1 MEIEQAKRFQNL
13 YYDIELVKFDKPR
26 PRKTQIKP
34 QQRMEQ
40 ADELKFEGNK
50 LIKYEDARD
59 YLKNIPNEFITDY
72 YHSMQNSLTL
82 NITNCRINLS

>member
-1 MEIEQAKRFQNL
+1 MEIEQAKKYQNL

-26 PRKTQIKP
+26 PRKTQINP

-50 LIKYEDARD
+50 LFKEKRFMEAIIKYEDARD
-59 YLKNIPNEFITDY
+59 SEII
-72 YHSMQNSLTL
+72 
-82 NITNCRINLS
+82 